1 MATVLA
7 VLTSGRRRG
16 FTAQLLQ
23 RAVAAATAVDGVHVN
38 LLHAHDFSFGPCV
51 SCFACVRRPEGACV
65 LDDDMGRGGGG
76 ALYRAIAGANALLIA
91 DPVHNWSPSATARLL
106 IERCYP
112 FLWTGAL
119 KGMPSAT
126 LSCASNQGM
135 QRLARR
141 ELCKWL
147 FGLRTRY
154 VGGVAAHLAGFEQ
167 ALQEAGGIG
176 AAVARAAL
184 IDERGRRAWDDPEC
198 FEHYVRHA
206 PWDPLEC
213 YLENLTDGTFDAETS
228 IMARASAAG
237 SFGSPHA
244 RELLDRA
251 QAELTQTLELHRAG
265 DRIGAARSLADASA
279 YWTHATW
286 LEFLAE
292 EVIGTQQ
299 PQAYRPLPEDADD
312 VAGSPQVRDD

>member
-7 VLTSGRRRG
+7 VLTSGRRGG
-16 FTAQLLQ
+16 FTSQLLD
-23 RAVAAATAVDGVHVN
+23 RAIAGAAAVEGVTVEPV
-38 LLHAHDFSFGPCV
+38 HAHDFSFGPCV

-65 LDDDMGRGGGG
+65 LADDMGRGGAG
-76 ALYRAIAGANALLIA
+76 AFYQAIAGANALLIA
-91 DPVHNWSPSATARLL
+91 DPVHNWSPTATARLL

-119 KGMPSAT
+119 KGMPAAT

-154 VGGVAAHLAGFEQ
+154 VGGVAAHVATFERALA
-167 ALQEAGGIG
+167 EAGEIG
-176 AAVARAAL
+176 GALARAAL
-184 IDERGRRAWDDPEC
+184 DDERGRRVWDDPEC

-206 PWDPLEC
+206 PWNPLEC
-213 YLENLTDGTFDAETS
+213 YLENLTDGTLDAEASLMVT
-228 IMARASAAG
+228 ARETFANAR
-237 SFGSPHA
+237 A
-244 RELLDRA
+244 RELLAEA
-251 QAELTQTLELHRAG
+251 QAGLVRTLDLYRIG
-265 DRIGAARSLADASA
+265 DRVAAARALAEASA
-279 YWTHATW
+279 YWTNATW

-299 PQAYRPLPEDADD
+299 PQAYRPLPDCGQNADE
-312 VAGSPQVRDD
+312 SP